1 MSLAKHMVRMM
12 ALAGMVVGG
21 AAQVSAA
28 GDGEM
33 LREHGERVR
42 TDNRGPGS
50 MNSGPGRED
59 THGRR
64 GGDDVRVTPAGEMR
78 QEDRRADGRENRPFD
93 RREDRQL
100 ERRDDRRT
108 NGGGELRG
116 LDRANHVADEHGQSG
131 RDDARA
137 VQMNRGSRTERVERP
152 DHSPHPERAER
163 SGRH

>member
-1 MSLAKHMVRMM
+1 MSLAKHMVRMV
-12 ALAGMVVGG
+12 ALAGMVLGG

-59 THGRR
+59 NHGRR
-64 GGDDVRVTPAGEMR
+64 GGDNVRVAPDGEMS
-78 QEDRRADGRENRPFD
+78 QENRH
-93 RREDRQL
+93 L
-100 ERRDDRRT
+100 ERRGDRRT
-108 NGGGELRG
+108 NGGGDLRG

-137 VQMNRGSRTERVERP
+137 VQMNRGSRTERVERSDP
-152 DHSPHPERAER
+152 SPHAERAER